1 MGWTIFEISTN
12 VYQAFV
18 MTMFLRIQMDPKY
31 KIGFRELLCVSS
43 ITIFFT
49 FYLFFDMKISD
60 RFVFLIPFLYSLI
73 EFRNKPKEIIFWIL
87 ILAVVMM
94 TSTMLSIVL
103 HSLAFGGEWE
113 QFINQSTWIR
123 FEFVIL
129 TNLLFTGILACFAWI
144 HRGKGE
150 ISPRAL
156 NVLLTQ
162 NIFGVI
168 ILEGLFYY
176 QQQDVVLDVPY
187 YLAGLL
193 GILFSISSLIEYEV
207 LSDYADKERIQV
219 QEMQMLQS
227 QIQHQD
233 ELQGMHSQI
242 QILRHDFKQHIHALE
257 ELLKEGKT
265 EEGQAYIHQY
275 KHLLSSNVSSGNQ
288 ALDALLLAKKNIMD
302 ERGIEFH
309 LQTYPLKTYKLND
322 VELCVVVGNLLDNA
336 IEGVSRMNQS
346 EKKEIDLR
354 FQRSLNISYIICR
367 NPVDLSTIVPKGD
380 GFLTSKNDKSLHGI
394 GLKSVKNIV
403 EKAGG
408 TVNCYVENNDF
419 KVLIQFIE

>member
-1 MGWTIFEISTN
+1 M
-12 VYQAFV
+12 
-18 MTMFLRIQMDPKY
+18 
-31 KIGFRELLCVSS
+31 
-43 ITIFFT
+43 
-49 FYLFFDMKISD
+49 
-60 RFVFLIPFLYSLI
+60 
-73 EFRNKPKEIIFWIL
+73 
-87 ILAVVMM
+87 
-94 TSTMLSIVL
+94 
-103 HSLAFGGEWE
+103 
-113 QFINQSTWIR
+113 
-123 FEFVIL
+123 
-129 TNLLFTGILACFAWI
+129 
-144 HRGKGE
+144 
-150 ISPRAL
+150 

-302 ERGIEFH
+302 ERGIEFRRKRR
-309 LQTYPLKTYKLND
+309 L
-322 VELCVVVGNLLDNA
+322 
-336 IEGVSRMNQS
+336 
-346 EKKEIDLR
+346 
-354 FQRSLNISYIICR
+354 IC
-367 NPVDLSTIVPKGD
+367 
-380 GFLTSKNDKSLHGI
+380 
-394 GLKSVKNIV
+394 
-403 EKAGG
+403 
-408 TVNCYVENNDF
+408 DF
-419 KVLIQFIE
+419 KDL

>member
-60 RFVFLIPFLYSLI
+60 IFVFLIPFLYSLF

-233 ELQGMHSQI
+233 ELQGMHS
-242 QILRHDFKQHIHALE
+242 
-257 ELLKEGKT
+257 
-265 EEGQAYIHQY
+265 
-275 KHLLSSNVSSGNQ
+275 
-288 ALDALLLAKKNIMD
+288 
-302 ERGIEFH
+302 
-309 LQTYPLKTYKLND
+309 
-322 VELCVVVGNLLDNA
+322 
-336 IEGVSRMNQS
+336 
-346 EKKEIDLR
+346 
-354 FQRSLNISYIICR
+354 
-367 NPVDLSTIVPKGD
+367 
-380 GFLTSKNDKSLHGI
+380 
-394 GLKSVKNIV
+394 
-403 EKAGG
+403 
-408 TVNCYVENNDF
+408 
-419 KVLIQFIE
+419 